1 MAGKATRKDLV
12 MYLIQVRSKMIT
24 VQAHPAQGEQYQ
36 RLWRLVTEQDDSS
49 IKYRQSLQRRIP
61 IVILTPVALL

>member
-1 MAGKATRKDLV
+1 
-12 MYLIQVRSKMIT
+12 MIT